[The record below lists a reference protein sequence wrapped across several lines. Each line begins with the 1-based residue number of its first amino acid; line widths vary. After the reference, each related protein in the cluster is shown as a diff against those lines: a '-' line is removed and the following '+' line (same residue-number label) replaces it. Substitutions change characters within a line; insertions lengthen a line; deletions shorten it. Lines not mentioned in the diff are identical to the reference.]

1 MATANRAVP
10 VAVTASE
17 SAANAN
23 TTMPNPTIVGQLARM
38 PLLVLFHD
46 TFEAFLSCDDAPLN
60 EPDKI
65 AEAAQETR
73 SNNVTDSN
81 PATSRM

>member
-1 MATANRAVP
+1 
-10 VAVTASE
+10 
-17 SAANAN
+17 
-23 TTMPNPTIVGQLARM
+23 M

-46 TFEAFLSCDDAPLN
+46 TFEAFLSCDNAPLN
-60 EPDKI
+60 EPDKLG
-65 AEAAQETR
+65 EAAQETR